1 MGLEL
6 QFEDV
11 LLVDA
16 VGLVGGADR
25 VAEQGE
31 ASQGEVVLR
40 RGDTSSEYRSGHL
53 IAF

>member
-16 VGLVGGADR
+16 VGLFGGADR

-40 RGDTSSEYRSGHL
+40 GGDT
-53 IAF
+53 F